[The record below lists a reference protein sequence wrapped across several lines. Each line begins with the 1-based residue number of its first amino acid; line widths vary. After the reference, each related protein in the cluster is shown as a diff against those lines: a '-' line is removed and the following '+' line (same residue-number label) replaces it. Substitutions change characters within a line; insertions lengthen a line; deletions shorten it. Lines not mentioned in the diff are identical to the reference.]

1 MDSFCNPSIVT
12 AALFVS
18 VIFMDLFRH
27 DYKHILVHSLL
38 GFFFVTMM
46 NFLCVEGLS
55 GVAWVILLL
64 PIIFIVTSIY
74 ARNRKA
80 NETQGYIVPDLPV
93 TLPAAS
99 CTGAPV
105 QPYYM

>member
-1 MDSFCNPSIVT
+1 MDSFCSPSIVT
-12 AALFVS
+12 AAVFVS
-18 VIFMDLFRH
+18 IIFMDLFRH
-27 DYKHILVHSLL
+27 EYKDILVHAIL

-46 NFLCVEGLS
+46 NFLCVEGLQ

-64 PIIFIVTSIY
+64 PFIFITASIY
-74 ARNRKA
+74 SRNRKA
-80 NETQGYIVPDLPV
+80 NETQGRVVPLPPI
-93 TLPAAS
+93 TLPAAA